1 MLELVMAQLEQC
13 QAEPL
18 GVLVGKCGSVN
29 AGSADA
35 LVRTAP
41 EARQLNPSTN

>member
-18 GVLVGKCGSVN
+18 EGTGWKVWL
-29 AGSADA
+29 
-35 LVRTAP
+35 R
-41 EARQLNPSTN
+41 